1 MKKLLKVTALF
12 LVAAAML
19 AGCKNNSDDDSNSG
33 ELFSKDD
40 VSIEI
45 SYNDIVFSDGDWVAV
60 YNYVSSTEGEL
71 TSIIQR
77 AEFTIS
83 NDGADVQF
91 TRSVSTQRMEGTIPE
106 GATEEAKKLAQ
117 AMGYKISG
125 NTYYTERSEEADATE
140 LSSMTL
146 QEIIYMFYKST
157 SILTNDDKS
166 KYYTESTSTYTEY
179 GENYTK
185 KETEYIMKK

>member
-125 NTYYTERSEEADATE
+125 NTYYIERSEEADATE

-166 KYYTESTSTYTEY
+166 KYYTESTGTYTEY

>member
-1 MKKLLKVTALF
+1 MKKLLKITALL
-12 LVAAAML
+12 LVAAAMF

-40 VSIEI
+40 VSIEV

-60 YNYVSSTEGEL
+60 YNYVSSTEGEKN
-71 TSIIQR
+71 TIIQR

-91 TRSVSTQRMEGTIPE
+91 TRAVETQRMEGTIPE

-125 NTYYTERSEEADATE
+125 NTYYTERSEESDETE

-146 QEIIYMFYKST
+146 QQIIYMFYKST
-157 SILTNDDKS
+157 SILTNDDNS
-166 KYYTESTSTYTEY
+166 KYYTESTSTYTEK
-179 GENYTK
+179 GENYTT